1 MARQRLLLL
10 TLLAPLACTT
20 STDTHQYLPPGGSS
34 GGSSGATMPGMVVIA
49 IGAPTDGAVLTANT
63 DLIVSATVDIQ
74 NGTDFVD
81 TSSVKVTLT
90 PVSSGAAAANGV
102 LVSGGSDVYTGKL
115 SLGNLAA
122 GMYTLTVTAT
132 SSSRIQGSAQAT
144 VNIDAGP
151 TITVTSPLP
160 GHAYSGSMSIE
171 LTADPGAFSPLMGL
185 TATIGGTTIDLTQ
198 QPGTNTYR
206 ATVAFGPV
214 TPPPAGVQALPPL
227 SGQQLLDVKASNANG
242 TPAEAR
248 VIFLVDIAGPVITM
262 TTPASGQVMGGVINI
277 EATVTDDSGVLD
289 SSVVAVISNQETPL
303 YELALTPDGSGI
315 YSTLFDTDNL
325 TRCPEP
331 PSSDNSCVVFPTI
344 SFRAVD
350 LVGNQTVLT
359 YGFAIDNIAPVADLD
374 PPLVRHRKLV
384 SGGYACSWKFDPLS
398 LNQEIGD
405 MPNDNCVVPQIFDLR
420 ARIEDDG
427 NRGSEVKVT
436 PLSLVDP
443 KNTNVFVMPATGQ
456 PLVVDSDG
464 DGRCDEINPL
474 LLPTSPSVPP
484 TPASGILEVHL
495 SPVPLQGT
503 GDFEPDPSIATDNPP
518 APCGSGADSAPPP
531 RLCNSFEQPTIA
543 ISYYDGQPSIWS
555 VDPIDTTF
563 HCLGNQVD
571 LLANQIPE
579 GWACIAVQTRD
590 LAGNQGVS
598 VPLRVYVQYNAGP
611 GFCPTPPAGAGPPPT
626 CTGTYDKP
634 SKTATLGT
642 CSARKFPRN
651 IEYYC
656 VPGGC

>member
-1 MARQRLLLL
+1 VTARQQLLFLA
-10 TLLAPLACTT
+10 LLAPIACTT
-20 STDTHQYLPPGGSS
+20 SNDTHQYLPPGAYGGS
-34 GGSSGATMPGMVVIA
+34 GGGLPSGMVVIA
-49 IGAPTDGAVLTANT
+49 IGAPTNGAVVTANT
-63 DLIVSATVDIQ
+63 DLVVTATVDIQ
-74 NGTDFVD
+74 NGSDFID

-90 PVSSGAAAANGV
+90 PATSAAAAANGV
-102 LVSGGSDVYTGKL
+102 LVSGGSDTYSGKL

-122 GMYTLTVTAT
+122 GLYTLTVTAT
-132 SSSRIQGSAQAT
+132 SSSGNVGTAQVGIA
-144 VNIDAGP
+144 IDAGP

-160 GHAYSGSMSIE
+160 GHPYSGSMSIE
-171 LTADPGAFSPLMGL
+171 LTADPGAFPPLTGP

-198 QPGTNTYR
+198 QPGTTTYR
-206 ATVAFGPV
+206 ATVAFGPT

-227 SGQQLLDVKASNANG
+227 SGQQLLDVKATNANG
-242 TPAEAR
+242 APAEAR
-248 VIFLVDIAGPVITM
+248 VIFLVDIAGPVISL
-262 TTPASGQVMGGVINI
+262 TTPATGQVMGGVINI

-303 YELALTPDGSGI
+303 FELSLTPDGSGI
-315 YSTLFDTDNL
+315 YSTLFDTANL

-331 PSSDNSCVVFPTI
+331 PTSDNSCVVFPTI

-350 LVGNQTVLT
+350 LVGNQTVLA

-384 SGGYACSWKFDPLS
+384 AGGYACSWRFDPLS

-405 MPNDNCVVPQIFDLR
+405 MPNDGCVVPQVFDLR

-427 NRGSEVKVT
+427 NRASEVKVT

-443 KNTNVFVMPATGQ
+443 KNTNVYVMPATGQ

-474 LLPTSPSVPP
+474 LLPLSPSVPP
-484 TPASGILEVHL
+484 TAPSGILQVHL
-495 SPVPLQGT
+495 TPVPLQGS
-503 GDFEPDPSIATDNPP
+503 GDFEFDASVATDNPP
-518 APCGSGADSAPPP
+518 APCGSGVEPGPPP

-555 VDPIDTTF
+555 VDPVDTTF

-571 LLANQIPE
+571 MLANHVPE

-598 VPLRVYVQYNAGP
+598 VPMRVYIQYNAAG
-611 GFCPTPPAGAGPPPT
+611 GFCPAPPASAGPPPT

-634 SKTATLGT
+634 SKTAALGT
-642 CSARKFPRN
+642 CSARTFPRQ

-656 VPGGC
+656 APGGC